1 MSIKK
6 VLTDKGV
13 VGLKPAPK
21 GQRYIAADTIVPGL
35 GVRVTDKGHKTFVLG
50 ARYPGSKHFKRREIG
65 EVGAVT
71 LSAAREKARGW
82 LELIKAGRDPREE
95 EQKKKEAAAEA
106 SSHTF
111 RAAAEAYIKLKLRDK
126 RTGEVVARN
135 IRNQLIPVWG
145 TRPIGEITRKDVV
158 SLMEKVADRGRTGAF
173 ARNQFEHARAIFNWA
188 IARSVYGLEHSPCD
202 RLKPTDLIG
211 AKRVKT
217 RVLTDDELRAVWRA
231 AGRTPYPYGSLVQ
244 FLLLTGTRLREAAHA
259 ARSEFE
265 LGNTLVWRI
274 PAARFKSDAEHVL
287 PMTPAM
293 VDLFQSLPR
302 HKRGDFAF
310 SFDGTHPIDNFYRSK
325 MRLNAKVLRTWR
337 ALGRI
342 NGIDR
347 RSADMPPWTHHDLR
361 RTVRTRLGALKVP
374 RVVSELVIGHS
385 KRGLDRVYDQHE
397 YAAEI
402 REALVA
408 WQSHLLGI
416 VNPPPPA
423 PNSAPD
429 NIVPLRRRA

>member
-1 MSIKK
+1 MSRKK
-6 VLTDKGV
+6 VLTDKGII
-13 VGLKPAPK
+13 GLQPAPE

-35 GVRVTDKGHKTFVLG
+35 GVRVTNKGHKTFVLG

-65 EVGAVT
+65 EVGTIT

-111 RAAAEAYIKLKLRDK
+111 KVVAEAYIKLKLREK

-135 IRNQLIPVWG
+135 IRNQLIPAWG
-145 TRPIGEITRKDVV
+145 ARPIGEITRRDVV
-158 SLMEKVADRGRTGAF
+158 VLLEKVADRGRTGAF
-173 ARNQFEHARAIFNWA
+173 ARNMFEHTRAIFNWA
-188 IARSVYGLEHSPCD
+188 INRTIYGLEHSPCD

-211 AKRVKT
+211 AKRVRK

-231 AGRTPYPYGSLVQ
+231 AARTPYPYGPLIQ
-244 FLLLTGTRLREAAHA
+244 LLLLTGTRLREAANA

-265 LGNTLVWRI
+265 LGNTLAWTI
-274 PAARFKSDAEHVL
+274 PAERFKSDAEHVL
-287 PMTPAM
+287 PMTPTM
-293 VDLFQSLPR
+293 VDFYNSLPR
-302 HKRGDFAF
+302 HKRGNFVF
-310 SFDGTHPIDNFYRSK
+310 SFDGTHPIDNFHR
-325 MRLNAKVLRTWR
+325 AKKKFDTRVLRTWR
-337 ALGRI
+337 ALGRV
-342 NGIDR
+342 NGTDR
-347 RSADMPPWTHHDLR
+347 RNADMAPWTHHDLR

-374 RVVSELVIGHS
+374 RVVSELVIGHG

-402 REALVA
+402 REALET
-408 WQSHLLGI
+408 WQSFLLGI
-416 VNPPPPA
+416 VDPPPTA
-423 PNSAPD
+423 PNNVPD
-429 NIVPLRRRA
+429 NVVPLRRQA